1 MGQSARVNRTTAAQ
15 VDLCQRSSHR
25 FTRGRHKPRSR
36 VRAMPITW
44 VNAGH
49 RRTGEQRRTDRSK
62 D

>member
-1 MGQSARVNRTTAAQ
+1 MGQSARVNRTAAQ

-36 VRAMPITW
+36 VSC
-44 VNAGH
+44 NANHVGE
-49 RRTGEQRRTDRSK
+49 RRTSTDWGAEK